1 MGRNGQYLGKD
12 NKTRCPAPKEKK
24 MRKLAAGNWKMNGTR
39 ASLSEV
45 KAINAELDDT
55 DPAVVIC
62 PPVSL
67 LIPACDIGGKIGIG
81 AQDCH
86 MVSSGAHTGD
96 ISANQIADTGAT
108 YVIIGHS
115 ERRTD
120 HGETS
125 DMIKAKAQAAHKAGL
140 IAIVCIGE
148 TLAEREAGETLNV
161 LGQQMSGSIPD
172 VATSQN
178 TVIAYEPIWAIG
190 TGLVPTLD
198 QIDEAHRFMRA
209 ELLTALGADA
219 QNISLLYGGSVK
231 GSNADDIFSV
241 ADVDGALVGGASL
254 SAHDFV
260 PIIKALSRA

>member
-1 MGRNGQYLGKD
+1 
-12 NKTRCPAPKEKK
+12 

-67 LIPACDIGGKIGIG
+67 LIPACNIGGKIGIG

-125 DMIKAKAQAAHKAGL
+125 DMIKAKAQAALKAGL

-172 VATSQN
+172 GATSQN
-178 TVIAYEPIWAIG
+178 TVIAYEPVWAIG

-209 ELLTALGADA
+209 ELLTVLGADA

-260 PIIKALSRA
+260 PIIKALSRANR

>member
-1 MGRNGQYLGKD
+1 
-12 NKTRCPAPKEKK
+12 

-125 DMIKAKAQAAHKAGL
+125 DMIKAKAQAALKAGL

-172 VATSQN
+172 GATSQN
-178 TVIAYEPIWAIG
+178 TVIAYEPVWAIG

-209 ELLTALGADA
+209 ELLTTLGADA

-254 SAHDFV
+254 SAQDFV

>member
-1 MGRNGQYLGKD
+1 
-12 NKTRCPAPKEKK
+12 

-125 DMIKAKAQAAHKAGL
+125 DMIKAKAQAALKAGL

-172 VATSQN
+172 GATSQN
-178 TVIAYEPIWAIG
+178 TVIAYEPVWAIG

-209 ELLTALGADA
+209 AMLTTLGADA

>member
-1 MGRNGQYLGKD
+1 
-12 NKTRCPAPKEKK
+12 

-45 KAINAELDDT
+45 KAITAELDDT

-172 VATSQN
+172 GATSQN
-178 TVIAYEPIWAIG
+178 TVIAYEPVWAIG

>member
-1 MGRNGQYLGKD
+1 
-12 NKTRCPAPKEKK
+12 

-86 MVSSGAHTGD
+86 MASSGAHTGD

-209 ELLTALGADA
+209 ELLTTLGADA

-231 GSNADDIFSV
+231 GSNAGDIFSV

>member
-1 MGRNGQYLGKD
+1 
-12 NKTRCPAPKEKK
+12 

-125 DMIKAKAQAAHKAGL
+125 DMIKAKAQAALKAGL

-172 VATSQN
+172 GATSQN
-178 TVIAYEPIWAIG
+178 TVIAYEPVWAIG

-209 ELLTALGADA
+209 ELLTTLGADA

>member
-1 MGRNGQYLGKD
+1 
-12 NKTRCPAPKEKK
+12 
-24 MRKLAAGNWKMNGTR
+24 MRILAAGNWKMNGTR

-172 VATSQN
+172 GATSQN
-178 TVIAYEPIWAIG
+178 TVIAYEPVWAIG

-209 ELLTALGADA
+209 ELLTTLGADA

-254 SAHDFV
+254 RAHDFV

>member
-1 MGRNGQYLGKD
+1 
-12 NKTRCPAPKEKK
+12 

-172 VATSQN
+172 GATSQN
-178 TVIAYEPIWAIG
+178 TVIAYEPVWAIG

-209 ELLTALGADA
+209 ELLTALSADA

>member
-1 MGRNGQYLGKD
+1 
-12 NKTRCPAPKEKK
+12 

-67 LIPACDIGGKIGIG
+67 LIPACDIGGKISIG

-172 VATSQN
+172 GATSQN
-178 TVIAYEPIWAIG
+178 TVIAYEPVWAIG

>member
-1 MGRNGQYLGKD
+1 
-12 NKTRCPAPKEKK
+12 

-172 VATSQN
+172 VVTSQN

-209 ELLTALGADA
+209 ELLTTLGADA

>member
-1 MGRNGQYLGKD
+1 
-12 NKTRCPAPKEKK
+12 

-125 DMIKAKAQAAHKAGL
+125 DMIKAKAQAALKAGL

-161 LGQQMSGSIPD
+161 LGQQMSGSIP
-172 VATSQN
+172 VGATSQN
-178 TVIAYEPIWAIG
+178 TVIAYEPVWAIG

>member
-1 MGRNGQYLGKD
+1 
-12 NKTRCPAPKEKK
+12 

-86 MVSSGAHTGD
+86 MASSGAHTGD

-125 DMIKAKAQAAHKAGL
+125 DMIKAKAQAALKAGL

-172 VATSQN
+172 GATSQN
-178 TVIAYEPIWAIG
+178 TVIAYEPVWAIG

-209 ELLTALGADA
+209 ELLTTLGADA

>member
-1 MGRNGQYLGKD
+1 
-12 NKTRCPAPKEKK
+12 

-96 ISANQIADTGAT
+96 ISASQIADTGAK
-108 YVIIGHS
+108 YVIVGHS

-120 HGETS
+120 HGETNA
-125 DMIKAKAQAAHKAGL
+125 MIKAKAQAAHEAGL
-140 IAIVCIGE
+140 IAIICIGE
-148 TLAEREAGETLNV
+148 TLTEREAGETLNV
-161 LGQQMSGSIPD
+161 LGQQMSGSIP
-172 VATSQN
+172 VRATSQN
-178 TVIAYEPIWAIG
+178 TVIAYEPVWAIG

-241 ADVDGALVGGASL
+241 ADVNGALVGGASL

-260 PIIKALSRA
+260 PIIKALARA

>member
-1 MGRNGQYLGKD
+1 
-12 NKTRCPAPKEKK
+12 

-148 TLAEREAGETLNV
+148 TLAKREAGETLNV

-172 VATSQN
+172 GATSQN
-178 TVIAYEPIWAIG
+178 TVIAYEPVWAIG

>member
-1 MGRNGQYLGKD
+1 
-12 NKTRCPAPKEKK
+12 

-45 KAINAELDDT
+45 EAINAALDDT
-55 DPAVVIC
+55 DPMVVIC
-62 PPVSL
+62 PSASL
-67 LIPACDIGGKIGIG
+67 LIPACDIGGKIDNG

-96 ISANQIADTGAT
+96 ISASQIADTGAK
-108 YVIIGHS
+108 YVIVGHS

-120 HGETS
+120 HGETNA
-125 DMIKAKAQAAHKAGL
+125 MIKAKAHAAHEAGL
-140 IAIVCIGE
+140 IAIICIGE
-148 TLAEREAGETLNV
+148 TLTEREAGQTLNV

-172 VATSQN
+172 GATSKN
-178 TVIAYEPIWAIG
+178 TVIAYEPVWAIG
-190 TGLVPTLD
+190 TGLVPTLE
-198 QIDEAHRFMRA
+198 QIEEAHHFMRA
-209 ELLTALGADA
+209 ELLTTLGADA

-254 SAHDFV
+254 YADDFV
-260 PIIKALSRA
+260 HIIKALARA

>member
-1 MGRNGQYLGKD
+1 
-12 NKTRCPAPKEKK
+12 

-67 LIPACDIGGKIGIG
+67 LIPACYIGGKIGIG

-125 DMIKAKAQAAHKAGL
+125 DMIKAKAQAALKAGL

-172 VATSQN
+172 GATSQN
-178 TVIAYEPIWAIG
+178 TVIAYEPVWAIG

>member
-1 MGRNGQYLGKD
+1 
-12 NKTRCPAPKEKK
+12 

-125 DMIKAKAQAAHKAGL
+125 DMIKAKAQAALKARL

-161 LGQQMSGSIPD
+161 LGQQMSGSIP
-172 VATSQN
+172 VGATSQN
-178 TVIAYEPIWAIG
+178 TVIAYEPVWAIG
-190 TGLVPTLD
+190 SGLVPTLD

-209 ELLTALGADA
+209 ELLTTLGADA